1 MGPQYCILPCDVCQ
15 QVDGVLSELEA
26 ARFIETA
33 ERLGLEHQ
41 GSRGA
46 AHGEV
51 RDDIK
56 LSLDIAKTI
65 VYHMLVVN
73 RFVVIL
79 CRPIGIMSA
88 LHSKM
93 RRLLSTCGRCLVLQ
107 MSSGK

>member
-1 MGPQYCILPCDVCQ
+1 MLPCDACQ

-51 RDDIK
+51 RNNIFA
-56 LSLDIAKTI
+56 LILPRPLDTI
-65 VYHMLVVN
+65 
-73 RFVVIL
+73 
-79 CRPIGIMSA
+79 G
-88 LHSKM
+88 
-93 RRLLSTCGRCLVLQ
+93 
-107 MSSGK
+107 